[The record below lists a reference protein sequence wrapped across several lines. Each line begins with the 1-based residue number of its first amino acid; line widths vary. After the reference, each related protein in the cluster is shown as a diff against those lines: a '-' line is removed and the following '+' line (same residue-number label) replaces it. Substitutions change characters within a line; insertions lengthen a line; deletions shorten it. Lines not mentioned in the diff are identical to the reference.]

1 MKQCCPKCGP
11 GEFKCITSDE
21 HRQRSGQAVTYTC
34 LNCLARWDSSG
45 RMVSGGD
52 TRTFYETT
60 CETVRSGDETFTPYF
75 GDDDLTAI
83 LKRYWYDNIP
93 DEMPIRG

>member
-1 MKQCCPKCGP
+1 
-11 GEFKCITSDE
+11 
-21 HRQRSGQAVTYTC
+21 
-34 LNCLARWDSSG
+34 
-45 RMVSGGD
+45 MVSGGD